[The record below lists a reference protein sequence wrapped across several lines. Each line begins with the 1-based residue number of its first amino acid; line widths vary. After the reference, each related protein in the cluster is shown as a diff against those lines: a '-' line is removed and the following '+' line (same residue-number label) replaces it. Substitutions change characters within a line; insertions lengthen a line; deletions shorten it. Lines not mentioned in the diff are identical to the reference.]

1 MFEDIDR
8 GEKVQKSGMLRA
20 RFIIF
25 GAVLVISLIAVGIS
39 KWNSSS
45 LHDKL
50 AKRHEQTTA
59 KIINNYKNGNGS
71 NAIYALTYTFTVNGK
86 TYQNVGMSKINPKYP
101 RGIVFYNPDDPE
113 ENELQ
118 PIPKEEEYLG
128 NDR

>member
-1 MFEDIDR
+1 MFEDYDR
-8 GEKVQKSGMLRA
+8 GERVQKTGMLRA
-20 RFIIF
+20 RFVIF
-25 GAVLVISLIAVGIS
+25 GAILVISLIVAGVM
-39 KWNSSS
+39 KWESSS

-50 AKRHEQTTA
+50 AKNHEQTTA
-59 KIINNYKNGNGS
+59 NFINNYKNGNGP

-118 PIPKEEEYLG
+118 PIPKEEEYNG
-128 NDR
+128 TDR